1 MPHAMPRT
9 TSQSGFTLIEVMIV
23 VAIVG
28 ILAAIAYPS
37 YEEYVRRSK
46 RAEVQSLMQDL
57 ALRQQQRLL
66 DTRAY
71 AGTLAALNVVVPPS
85 LTPRYNVT
93 LALGAGAMP
102 SFVATA
108 TPINGQVNDT
118 CGTLTLNQ
126 AGVKTPA
133 NCW

>member
-1 MPHAMPRT
+1 MGQKQNQR
-9 TSQSGFTLIEVMIV
+9 GFTLIEVMIV

-37 YEEYVRRSK
+37 YQEYVRRSK

-66 DTRAY
+66 DTRAF
-71 AGTLAALNVVVPPS
+71 ATDLAALNVVVGPS
-85 LTPRYNVT
+85 LTTRYNVT

-108 TPINGQVNDT
+108 TPINSQVGDT
-118 CGTLTLNQ
+118 CGVLTLNQ
-126 AGVKTPA
+126 TGVKTPA

>member
-1 MPHAMPRT
+1 MTQKQNQR
-9 TSQSGFTLIEVMIV
+9 GFTLIEVMIV

-28 ILAAIAYPS
+28 ILATIAYPS
-37 YEEYVRRSK
+37 YQEYVRRSK

-66 DTRAY
+66 DTRAF
-71 AGTLAALNVVVPPS
+71 ATTLAALNVVVGPS
-85 LTPRYNVT
+85 LTTSYNVT
-93 LALGAGAMP
+93 LAVGAGAMP

-108 TPINGQVNDT
+108 TPINNQVADT
-118 CGTLTLNQ
+118 CGVLTLNQ
-126 AGVKTPA
+126 TGAKTPA